1 MNIKYS
7 NAYEQIRDK
16 IKDKKNHFFHN
27 NDCKNNSTE
36 VRFGSSLTIDPSH
49 RSYFKE
55 HETDTAIASYH
66 EKLSHPDLVVKSN
79 STKKEVVQEISFSY
93 TDDFFTIKF
102 QKQSTQERLET
113 EIKAVVDLCGK
124 NFVDEAPG
132 TESEVTVVLEGSDVA
147 TAWLLCKTF
156 S

>member
-16 IKDKKNHFFHN
+16 IKDKKNPFFFHS

-49 RSYFKE
+49 RSYLKE
-55 HETDTAIASYH
+55 HELDPAIASYH

-79 STKKEVVQEISFSY
+79 STKKE
-93 TDDFFTIKF
+93 
-102 QKQSTQERLET
+102 
-113 EIKAVVDLCGK
+113 
-124 NFVDEAPG
+124 
-132 TESEVTVVLEGSDVA
+132 DV
-147 TAWLLCKTF
+147 
-156 S
+156 